1 MEYAYPIMS
10 AAFGALMLIYAAV
23 LGKTRDPGMVP
34 KMHAADTDDP
44 KHYASLV
51 SRILAWISA
60 GPLASAALYMILPE
74 GAMRLPVS
82 LFILFG
88 GRSLT
93 IWRGLHIMSGEY

>member
-23 LGKTRDPGMVP
+23 LGRSKDPEMVP
-34 KMHAADTDDP
+34 KMHAVDTADP
-44 KHYASLV
+44 KNYASLV

-88 GRSLT
+88 GLSLT
-93 IWRGLHIMSGEY
+93 IWRGFHIMRGEY